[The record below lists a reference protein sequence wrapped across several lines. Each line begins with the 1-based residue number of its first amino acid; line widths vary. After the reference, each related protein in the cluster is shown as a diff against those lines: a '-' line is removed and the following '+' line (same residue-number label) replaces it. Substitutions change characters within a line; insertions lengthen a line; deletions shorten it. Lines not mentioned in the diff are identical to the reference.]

1 MKLVLSALLC
11 GLLIGLGL
19 VTSGMADPAKVL
31 GFLDLLGQW
40 DPTLA
45 FVMGGGLCVYLPLYH
60 LIVKPRQAPVLALS
74 FQLPSKTKT
83 EKRLIMG
90 AATFGI
96 GWGMS
101 GICPGPAMTNL
112 SGGQT
117 GIFLFVIA
125 MLVGMILT
133 NKVSDLV
140 TNK

>member
-101 GICPGPAMTNL
+101 GICPGPAITNL

>member
-11 GLLIGLGL
+11 GLLIGVGL
-19 VTSGMADPAKVL
+19 VISGMADPIKVL
-31 GFLDLLGQW
+31 GFLDLFGQW

-60 LIVKPRQAPVLALS
+60 FVVKPRQAPVLAS
-74 FQLPSKTKT
+74 IFQLPSKTKT
-83 EKRLIMG
+83 DKRLLMG
-90 AATFGI
+90 ATIFGI

-117 GIFLFVIA
+117 DIFLFVIA